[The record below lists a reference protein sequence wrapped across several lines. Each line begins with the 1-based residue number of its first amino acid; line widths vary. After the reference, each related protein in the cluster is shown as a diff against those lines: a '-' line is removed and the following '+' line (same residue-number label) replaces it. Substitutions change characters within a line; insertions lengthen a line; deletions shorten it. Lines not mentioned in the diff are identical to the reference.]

1 MKIKTHVPK
10 KGSTVTVDVAV
21 VVTEFLLNANDTKIK
36 SYIFCFFNSITYKF

>member
-10 KGSTVTVDVAV
+10 KGSTVTVA
-21 VVTEFLLNANDTKIK
+21 VTEFLLNANDTKIK